1 MYIKKLLLILSSLV
15 LITLNL
21 SAQQDARLM
30 ERVEGI
36 LKVTQAKD
44 LDKILDY
51 TYPKL
56 FTIATREQ
64 MAEALKESFET
75 DVFIMDFDSVK
86 LKTVFPV
93 FTIKDTQYAKIS
105 YSMIMRMKFKTAIDS
120 TGSVTFKELMEPKF
134 GIGNISFNQQDNT
147 FNIYMLSYLVAI
159 KDEISKDWNFVN
171 YDEEDSMVSFLF
183 SAGVIEKLKE
193 YK

>member
-1 MYIKKLLLILSSLV
+1 MHIKKLILILSSL
-15 LITLNL
+15 LFITPDI
-21 SAQQDARLM
+21 SAQQDVRLM
-30 ERVEGI
+30 ERIEGI

-64 MAEALKESFET
+64 MAEALKKSFET
-75 DVFIMDFDSVK
+75 DVFIIDFDSVK

-93 FTIKDTQYAKIS
+93 FTIKDTQYTKIS

-120 TGSVTFKELMEPKF
+120 TGSVTFKELMEQKF
-134 GIGNISFNQQDNT
+134 GKGNISFNQQDNT
-147 FNIYMLSYLVAI
+147 FNIYMLSYLLAI
-159 KDEISKDWNFVN
+159 KDDFSKDWNFVN
-171 YDEEDSMVSFLF
+171 YDEEEGMISLLF